1 MESKKRNYKTAKELQ
16 IEEAQ
21 HMAELNKA
29 KTKGPQFPSQK
40 AVDKPKETKQ
50 ENVAETFKK

>member
-1 MESKKRNYKTAKELQ
+1 MESKERNYKTAKELQ
-16 IEEAQ
+16 VEEAKRV
-21 HMAELNKA
+21 AELNKA

-50 ENVAETFKK
+50 ENVAEAFKK